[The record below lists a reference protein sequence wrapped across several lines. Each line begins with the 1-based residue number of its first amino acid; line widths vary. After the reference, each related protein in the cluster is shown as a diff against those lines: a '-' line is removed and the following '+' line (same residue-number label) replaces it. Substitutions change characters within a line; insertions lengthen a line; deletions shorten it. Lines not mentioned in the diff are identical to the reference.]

1 MHATWVGKT
10 TKLKPESIALAI
22 EARDIIAGYN
32 NRVTLRQVFY
42 QLVSRNIIE
51 NTERAYKN
59 LGNLL
64 VKARESGIVEWSAM
78 EDRGRSIDTASTY
91 DSVDQ
96 FKRVMRYM
104 FDQDRWINQQ
114 RRVAVIVE
122 KAALAGVI
130 EPVCRQYQTPF
141 IAARGYASATLVAEA
156 SVALR
161 DHAVLYLGDHDP
173 SGVDMARDWQ
183 DRLRNFD
190 AGCFVQRIAL
200 TRDQIEMFSLPPQPV
215 KAADARA
222 TAYES
227 VHGSGVWEL
236 DALPPDE
243 LGRLVQSAIESF
255 IDPEAWNERDEEIE
269 ALRDLIFKD

>member
-1 MHATWVGKT
+1 MQAIWVGKT

-42 QLVSRNIIE
+42 QMVSRNIIE

-130 EPVCRQYQTPF
+130 EPV
-141 IAARGYASATLVAEA
+141 
-156 SVALR
+156 
-161 DHAVLYLGDHDP
+161 
-173 SGVDMARDWQ
+173 
-183 DRLRNFD
+183 
-190 AGCFVQRIAL
+190 
-200 TRDQIEMFSLPPQPV
+200 
-215 KAADARA
+215 
-222 TAYES
+222 
-227 VHGSGVWEL
+227 
-236 DALPPDE
+236 
-243 LGRLVQSAIESF
+243 
-255 IDPEAWNERDEEIE
+255 
-269 ALRDLIFKD
+269 